1 MEHRSKGAKPWDIR
15 GGGLRIWDEWTVPT
29 AKDDKTTQRD
39 LDVVE
44 LWSGAGHI
52 AGAARESGHVAAEF
66 DIERIPGHTNVV
78 GPTSEDIT
86 TKGGFRKALRLVLR
100 LRAGGL
106 LWMAPLC
113 SSFVFPN
120 SGKCKRNASN
130 FGGDTSYLP
139 VEQGNYMA
147 MVAMFFALVAL
158 CRDVH
163 IAFVREYT
171 DFLATLPTHIVDRCA
186 FSDEPCPKIHKR
198 YKVSAS
204 GPWIRRIQGACVC
217 TGPRQNLMF
226 DAPAGRTG
234 NAQLLKVSGMYPTRL
249 AETIIGLFQTF
260 GPVPGPVVACAKAAT
275 WSTSQ
280 RSTGAQVDRDATKD
294 MGDKLMAKGKGASKR
309 VKPTGPWAHTGEEEE
324 EDEQDEEEK
333 ITRTRADI
341 FMKKQKVMIAGPWAD
356 VEEQNHVDT
365 PAEDEKAATNKN
377 IKNKSANQGKAP
389 LPLTG
394 PWADLGE
401 STRTST
407 RRAGLAGP
415 WADVGV

>member
-1 MEHRSKGAKPWDIR
+1 
-15 GGGLRIWDEWTVPT
+15 V
-29 AKDDKTTQRD
+29 TTQRD

-66 DIERIPGHTNVV
+66 DIERIPGHTNVA

-86 TKGGFRKALRLVLR
+86 TKGGFRRALRLVLR

-106 LWMAPLC
+106 LWM
-113 SSFVFPN
+113 
-120 SGKCKRNASN
+120 ASN

-171 DFLATLPTHIVDRCA
+171 DFLATLPTHIVD
-186 FSDEPCPKIHKR
+186 KI
-198 YKVSAS
+198 SAS
-204 GPWIRRIQGACVC
+204 PH
-217 TGPRQNLMF
+217 QNLMF
-226 DAPAGRTG
+226 DAPTDRTG
-234 NAQLLKVSGMYPTRL
+234 NVQLLKVSGLYPTRL

-309 VKPTGPWAHTGEEEE
+309 VKPTGPWAHTGEE
-324 EDEQDEEEK
+324 
-333 ITRTRADI
+333 
-341 FMKKQKVMIAGPWAD
+341 
-356 VEEQNHVDT
+356 
-365 PAEDEKAATNKN
+365 
-377 IKNKSANQGKAP
+377 
-389 LPLTG
+389 
-394 PWADLGE
+394 
-401 STRTST
+401 
-407 RRAGLAGP
+407 
-415 WADVGV
+415 